1 MESFSQAFL
10 LRTTAIWSDFNLLF
24 FPCKYEGRPWMAS
37 LHIVFF
43 LGDKIGQSHAV
54 TITYILD
61 IGYRPRAF
69 ARKRMVIV

>member
-1 MESFSQAFL
+1 
-10 LRTTAIWSDFNLLF
+10 
-24 FPCKYEGRPWMAS
+24 MAS
-37 LHIVFF
+37 LHIVFS
-43 LGDKIGQSHAV
+43 GDRIGQSHAV